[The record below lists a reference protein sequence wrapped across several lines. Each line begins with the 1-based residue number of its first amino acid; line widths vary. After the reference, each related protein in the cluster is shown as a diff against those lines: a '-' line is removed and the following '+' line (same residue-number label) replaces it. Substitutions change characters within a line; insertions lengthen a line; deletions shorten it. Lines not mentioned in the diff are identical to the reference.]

1 MYKYEIK
8 IEFLEKDL
16 RFVVGVGGS
25 VSVLAV
31 ICDDSR
37 IAPVLKL
44 MMMTTYQ
51 SATTAAASAL
61 TSANSDHCP
70 LV

>member
-51 SATTAAASAL
+51 SATTAAASAS

-70 LV
+70 LG